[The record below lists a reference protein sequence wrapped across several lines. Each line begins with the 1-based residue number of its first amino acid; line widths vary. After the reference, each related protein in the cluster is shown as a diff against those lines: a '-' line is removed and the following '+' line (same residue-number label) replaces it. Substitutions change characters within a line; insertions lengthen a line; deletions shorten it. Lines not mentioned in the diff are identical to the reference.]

1 MLLSKSTEELHQ
13 RDSSSN
19 QNHAVQIDTH
29 HDHDRTEAAMRIL
42 ETIAQTLRTERAHPT
57 TVLNALIELEN
68 AGGISALY
76 ELEYRLARLV
86 RAMRERDDHALPVA
100 IGWLESS
107 RAYLEEFGQ
116 IAPVPVTPVTIHSRV
131 LKAVNIFQPQLR
143 SA

>member
-1 MLLSKSTEELHQ
+1 
-13 RDSSSN
+13 
-19 QNHAVQIDTH
+19 
-29 HDHDRTEAAMRIL
+29 MRIL

-68 AGGISALY
+68 AGGI
-76 ELEYRLARLV
+76 
-86 RAMRERDDHALPVA
+86 
-100 IGWLESS
+100 IGWLESA

>member
-1 MLLSKSTEELHQ
+1 
-13 RDSSSN
+13 
-19 QNHAVQIDTH
+19 
-29 HDHDRTEAAMRIL
+29 MRIL

-68 AGGISALY
+68 AGGVSALY

-86 RAMRERDDHALPVA
+86 RAMRERDDHALGVA
-100 IGWLESS
+100 QGWLEAS

-116 IAPVPVTPVTIHSRV
+116 TAPVTAPAVTIHSRV
-131 LKAVNIFQPQLR
+131 LKAINVLQPQLR